1 MDKSRIFIA
10 SSGRTRTL
18 AEKLGDELQTEFCD
32 AMLWDEA
39 QRRQLGATVIES
51 LERTVVEY
59 DFAVI
64 ILASDDVMAQ
74 GADDRLRAR
83 DNCVFE
89 AGLFIKAL
97 GRERCYLVNSVE
109 QNQLPHD
116 LTGIISLFF
125 QEPADLENRDQC
137 TAAIKFVAGFIK
149 DAVQRVGRMRNRSL
163 SKDELMK
170 REKQKSGDL
179 REDQVVVASIQPL
192 ELNYEEALQVKTNID
207 AGVSYVYFFRG
218 DADGATKICKL
229 LQMMLLAPM
238 LDREKAG
245 VFAMR
250 ESKMTEEP
258 IQRKIVE
265 GLKEICERDSLKIF
279 LLPEAPSLQY
289 CIHNATS
296 VYYAKLYFKR
306 GDVFI
311 EWEEGPGAYNFW
323 KGERQKLGIASPPPP
338 GVFYG
343 VSGFDMKESFDKSL
357 KREMVKFFPG
367 IHEQVTKLCFDGMF
381 D

>member
-10 SSGRTRTL
+10 SSGRTLVL
-18 AEKLGDELQTEFCD
+18 AEKLRDELQTEFCE
-32 AMLWDEA
+32 ARLWSEEGRS
-39 QRRQLGATVIES
+39 QPGATIIEM
-51 LERTVVEY
+51 LESSAENY
-59 DFAVI
+59 AFAVI
-64 ILASDDVMAQ
+64 ILARDDVMVK
-74 GADDRLRAR
+74 GTGDTLKAR

-89 AGLFIKAL
+89 AGLFMKAL

-109 QNQLPHD
+109 QRDLPSD
-116 LTGIISLFF
+116 LGGIISLPFK
-125 QEPADLENRDQC
+125 EPTDLQNRDQC
-137 TAAIKFVAGFIK
+137 KEAIKSVAGIIK
-149 DAVQRVGRMRNRSL
+149 DAVQRDGRMRKRPL
-163 SKDELMK
+163 SKDELMM
-170 REKQKSGDL
+170 REKQKCGDL
-179 REDQVVVASIQPL
+179 REDQVVVASIQPI
-192 ELNYEEALQVKTNID
+192 ELDYKAALQVKTNID

-238 LDREKAG
+238 LDPKKADD
-245 VFAMR
+245 FAMR
-250 ESKMTEEP
+250 ASKMTEEP

-265 GLKEICERDSLKIF
+265 DLKQICDRESLKIF

-296 VYYAKLYFKR
+296 IYHAKLYFKR

-311 EWEEGPGAYNFW
+311 EWEEGTGAYNFW
-323 KGERQKLGIASPPPP
+323 RGERQKLKIASPPR

-357 KREMVKFFPG
+357 KREVVKFFPG
-367 IHEQVTKLCFDGMF
+367 IHEQVTKLCFDERF
-381 D
+381 E